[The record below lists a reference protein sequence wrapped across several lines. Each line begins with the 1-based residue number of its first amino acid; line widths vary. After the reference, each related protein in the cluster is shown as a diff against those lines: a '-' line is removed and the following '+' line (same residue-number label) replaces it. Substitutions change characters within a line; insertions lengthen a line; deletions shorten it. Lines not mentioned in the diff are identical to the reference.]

1 MHDMKRII
9 DTAKHFGVKC
19 AVCVNKFD
27 VNLVNTKEIESYCGG
42 LQIPVVGLIPFDE
55 TVVKA
60 VNRCQSIAGYPESPA
75 GKAILSIWENIY
87 HNYLGGD
94 AG

>member
-1 MHDMKRII
+1 V
-9 DTAKHFGVKC
+9 TGVQTC
-19 AVCVNKFD
+19 ALPIFED
-27 VNLVNTKEIESYCGG
+27 YCSS

-60 VNRCQSIAGYPESPA
+60 VNRCQSIAKYPDSPA
-75 GKAILSIWENIY
+75 GKAILSIWKNIY
-87 HNYLGGD
+87 NNYLGGD